1 LSKFGIEFLL
11 LALRIDK
18 HIKGY
23 VDFYFGPEKLRKIV
37 DNDPITS
44 PSKLLTDCKAL
55 QKDLFKQGY
64 DKKRDRY
71 LEKLLTAM
79 RTSIE
84 ILNGIEIPIKEQM
97 QKQYDVALIP
107 VKESELGNL
116 KEEVNEAYEGS
127 GSLEE
132 RMRKLRVRRRVPENK
147 ILPLFKKAL
156 NIVEERTKELFI
168 DLLPKKE
175 SIILKLIDST
185 NSDKINWSAYE
196 WYLGNFLSR
205 IELNPKNGIYW
216 TSLLSTAA
224 HEGYPGH
231 HTTFIMDEKRYH
243 ELNQFEHSILLIHS
257 PKLLICE
264 GIADLAENALF
275 NYQESAEI
283 GLREFCPDSLKE
295 IPIEQMIKQSKIRS
309 KISLFW
315 YNFGYHALI
324 DEWEEK
330 ELIRYATNFEIFS
343 GANIKNQLKIITNP
357 VYEKTIFSYSL
368 GSRLIINK
376 CGEFPSASDFRKLLS
391 SPILPSD
398 LAKNY

>member
-1 LSKFGIEFLL
+1 
-11 LALRIDK
+11 
-18 HIKGY
+18 
-23 VDFYFGPEKLRKIV
+23 
-37 DNDPITS
+37 
-44 PSKLLTDCKAL
+44 
-55 QKDLFKQGY
+55 
-64 DKKRDRY
+64 
-71 LEKLLTAM
+71 M
-79 RTSIE
+79 
-84 ILNGIEIPIKEQM
+84 
-97 QKQYDVALIP
+97 
-107 VKESELGNL
+107 
-116 KEEVNEAYEGS
+116 
-127 GSLEE
+127 
-132 RMRKLRVRRRVPENK
+132 
-147 ILPLFKKAL
+147 
-156 NIVEERTKELFI
+156 
-168 DLLPKKE
+168 
-175 SIILKLIDST
+175 
-185 NSDKINWSAYE
+185 
-196 WYLGNFLSR
+196 
-205 IELNPKNGIYW
+205 
-216 TSLLSTAA
+216 STAA

-231 HTTFIMDEKRYH
+231 HTTFIMDEKRYR

-264 GIADLAENALF
+264 GIADLAENVLF
-275 NYQESAEI
+275 TYQESAEI

-295 IPIEQMIKQSKIRS
+295 VPIDQMIKQSKIRS

-376 CGEFPSASDFRKLLS
+376 YGEFPSVSNFRKLLS